1 MGGID
6 SSEASDGS
14 HLCHFAF
21 TALYREK
28 MATRSPPSFG
38 EWLWQQLSAKSMREP
53 AGQLY
58 RDHRGESILA
68 TDGGGPKAAL
78 WLSLRNR
85 AAAVA
90 PQGWRGDRRLSE
102 ECKRRAVAVLR
113 GGARLHARCVAV
125 GGPGCLKKQD
135 NWILQYRHE
144 HLSHLKG
151 VHKNRKFAIN

>member
-38 EWLWQQLSAKSMREP
+38 EWLWQQLSAKSTREP

-58 RDHRGESILA
+58 RDHRGDSILA
-68 TDGGGPKAAL
+68 TDGGGPNAAFCL
-78 WLSLRNR
+78 PLFPFCETWERLLGLREGDLGVQRAIREDVSSL
-85 AAAVA
+85 
-90 PQGWRGDRRLSE
+90 
-102 ECKRRAVAVLR
+102 
-113 GGARLHARCVAV
+113 
-125 GGPGCLKKQD
+125 
-135 NWILQYRHE
+135 
-144 HLSHLKG
+144 
-151 VHKNRKFAIN
+151 

>member
-38 EWLWQQLSAKSMREP
+38 EWLWQQHSAKSMREP

-58 RDHRGESILA
+58 RDHSGESILA
-68 TDGGGPKAAL
+68 TDGGGEKAAL
-78 WLSLRNR
+78 WLPLRNR
-85 AAAVA
+85 AARHQARS
-90 PQGWRGDRRLSE
+90 GRD
-102 ECKRRAVAVLR
+102 VLE
-113 GGARLHARCVAV
+113 
-125 GGPGCLKKQD
+125 GGPGRGAVLTTAAGGADGGQLPDRTGQAGVCTAGQ
-135 NWILQYRHE
+135 
-144 HLSHLKG
+144 LSVL
-151 VHKNRKFAIN
+151 V

>member
-38 EWLWQQLSAKSMREP
+38 EWLWQQHSAKSMREP

-68 TDGGGPKAAL
+68 TDGGGGKSGL
-78 WLSLRNR
+78 V
-85 AAAVA
+85 AAVEEQSCTAGTAFSQA
-90 PQGWRGDRRLSE
+90 PPRVCWQREQRRCTHCRRRGR
-102 ECKRRAVAVLR
+102 
-113 GGARLHARCVAV
+113 
-125 GGPGCLKKQD
+125 
-135 NWILQYRHE
+135 
-144 HLSHLKG
+144 
-151 VHKNRKFAIN
+151 

>member
-38 EWLWQQLSAKSMREP
+38 EWLWQQLSAKSTREP

-68 TDGGGPKAAL
+68 TDGGGPNAAL
-78 WLSLRNR
+78 WLPLRNR
-85 AAAVA
+85 AAAPGSVR
-90 PQGWRGDRRLSE
+90 QGCFGGLGRLT
-102 ECKRRAVAVLR
+102 AAA
-113 GGARLHARCVAV
+113 GGADRGQLPDSTGQAGVCTA
-125 GGPGCLKKQD
+125 GQ
-135 NWILQYRHE
+135 
-144 HLSHLKG
+144 LSVL
-151 VHKNRKFAIN
+151 V